1 MNTQTIEVEI
11 DASGQVHAVDPQV
24 AIPAGPAL
32 LTPLGSQHLAAMQ
45 GQAPQRS
52 ADWRTF
58 VGVLSGSPSWR
69 EEPQTIQ
76 DRMRDEWRR

>member
-1 MNTQTIEVEI
+1 
-11 DASGQVHAVDPQV
+11 
-24 AIPAGPAL
+24 
-32 LTPLGSQHLAAMQ
+32 MQ

-76 DRMRDEWRR
+76 DLMRDEWRR